1 MVNLSVCIKHYIS
14 HARQLCGHDT
24 YRLPQSA
31 ARVKERETCFPSG
44 HVTEAQKRSRLHIC
58 QLHRLPRLAIKQIAV
73 SLSAHF
79 VSNVEGVLMTC
90 IDKVLTRHVQKG
102 GGGGVTLFK
111 CIQKCPSHTNSNHIV
126 VNKTKCIW
134 IIIKGIVHPKMK
146 TLSSFTPPRVIPN
159 LYPFLGS
166 AEHKGRYF
174 EESL

>member
-14 HARQLCGHDT
+14 HAIQLCGHDT

-58 QLHRLPRLAIKQIAV
+58 QLHRLTRLTIKQIAV
-73 SLSAHF
+73 SLSARF

-90 IDKVLTRHVQKG
+90 IDKVLTRHVQRG
-102 GGGGVTLFK
+102 GGGWGGG
-111 CIQKCPSHTNSNHIV
+111 SHTNSNDIV

-134 IIIKGIVHPKMK
+134 IMIKGIVHPKMK

-159 LYPFLGS
+159 LYSFLCS